1 MDASRRRTLTLVATI
16 IGSGIALLDST
27 IVNVAL
33 PAIEDDLGGG
43 LAGQQWVANAYL
55 LTLGS
60 LILLGGTLGDV
71 YGPRRIFMVGV
82 ASFGV
87 ASLLC
92 AVAPTVETLVA
103 ARALQGMTSALLTP
117 ASLALIAAIYDD
129 EQERGAAI
137 GTWTAWGAIA
147 AVIGPVAGGWIV
159 DTVTWRWIFL
169 VNVPFVLAALGL
181 AHVTADPAERAG
193 GRTRKID
200 VVGATLA
207 AFGLAGPVFAL
218 VEQPSRGWTD
228 PAVLG
233 GLVGGAVLLAAFVAW
248 ERRGAPDPM
257 LPCGLF
263 ARRNFTFANIE
274 TLLVYAGL
282 SSLFFFLTIY
292 LQQVAGY
299 SALESGLA
307 SAPVTLILFAISRRV
322 GKLSMRIGPRLFM
335 GVGPLIAAAG
345 VGLLVRI
352 DEHPD
357 YVVDVLAPML
367 LFGLGLSL
375 MVAPLTAT
383 VMSDAHRGDSG
394 IASGV
399 NNAIARVAGLLGIA
413 VVGVAVA
420 GRSGAELDL
429 DGFRVGMAVTAALIA
444 AGGVIGFVGIRN
456 PARLAPPEPSLVSSA
471 R

>member
-1 MDASRRRTLTLVATI
+1 
-16 IGSGIALLDST
+16 
-27 IVNVAL
+27 
-33 PAIEDDLGGG
+33 
-43 LAGQQWVANAYL
+43 VANAYL

-92 AVAPTVETLVA
+92 AIAPTIETLVA

-117 ASLALIAAIYDD
+117 ASLALIAVIYDD

-159 DTVTWRWIFL
+159 DTASWRWIFL
-169 VNVPFVLAALGL
+169 VNVPFVLAAFAL
-181 AHVTADPAERAG
+181 AHITADPAERAG
-193 GRTRKID
+193 VRTRKID
-200 VVGATLA
+200 IVGATLA

-228 PAVLG
+228 PAVIG
-233 GLVGGAVLLAAFVAW
+233 GLVGGALLLAAFVAW

-263 ARRNFTFANIE
+263 ARRNFTFANVE

-282 SSLFFFLTIY
+282 SSLFFFLTIF

-299 SALESGLA
+299 SALQSGLV
-307 SAPVTLILFAISRRV
+307 SAPITLILFFLSRRV
-322 GKLSMRIGPRLFM
+322 GRLSARFGPRIFM
-335 GVGPLIAAAG
+335 GGGPLVAAVG
-345 VGLLVRI
+345 VALLIRLDEDVRFVT
-352 DEHPD
+352 DLLPG
-357 YVVDVLAPML
+357 ML
-367 LFGLGLSL
+367 LFGVGLSL
-375 MVAPLTAT
+375 TVAPLTAT

-420 GRSGAELDL
+420 GRSGVELDL
-429 DGFRVGMAVTAALIA
+429 AGFRVGMAVTSALVA

-456 PARLAPPEPSLVSSA
+456 PARLAPPEAPLLSSA